1 MESVMDFGIIPEVII
16 IGQDIV
22 ADLDIVEKSNI
33 KQVINTTDLEHMV
46 ISIGEQFKDQHMHLE
61 LELEKLGDQHFDLL

>member
-46 ISIGEQFKDQHMHLE
+46 ISIGEQFKD
-61 LELEKLGDQHFDLL
+61 